1 MLKWAVVWY
10 DILWFFATHPLT
22 TLLVLPF
29 HMLNTFQHFVD
40 VFFLL
45 HLSGSQ
51 FFLVLIL
58 CPDKIIVI
66 SGCQNNTVVIKKK
79 IAMYASAVRCSCT
92 SFVDCRAAYS
102 SALVFLRVSFIAL
115 CVELSYYNASMSPP
129 MRSVVGLFT
138 VTPNLSATTGP
149 STLRMKSKYSSIVNG
164 ILPSNHLYI
173 SDTP

>member
-1 MLKWAVVWY
+1 
-10 DILWFFATHPLT
+10 LWFFTTHPLT

-45 HLSGSQ
+45 HLGSSQ

-129 MRSVVGLFT
+129 CLSVDT
-138 VTPNLSATTGP
+138 SSCVTPLSFALMIGP
-149 STLRMKSKYSSIVNG
+149 MVVLKKLKYSSMVNG
-164 ILPSNHLYI
+164 TSFNHRNM
-173 SDTP
+173 SSTPYTGTSCLR

>member
-40 VFFLL
+40 VFLLL
-45 HLSGSQ
+45 HLGSSQ

-92 SFVDCRAAYS
+92 SFVDCRAANS

-115 CVELSYYNASMSPP
+115 CVELSYYNASMSPWRP
-129 MRSVVGLFT
+129 LRAGLLT
-138 VTPNLSATTGP
+138 VTPLSLSFTIGP
-149 STLRMKSKYSSIVNG
+149 MVV
-164 ILPSNHLYI
+164 
-173 SDTP
+173 

>member
-1 MLKWAVVWY
+1 
-10 DILWFFATHPLT
+10 
-22 TLLVLPF
+22 
-29 HMLNTFQHFVD
+29 MLNTFQHFVD
-40 VFFLL
+40 VFLLL

-129 MRSVVGLFT
+129 MRSVDCLFT
-138 VTPNLSATTGP
+138 GTRLGSSTCNSLS
-149 STLRMKSKYSSIVNG
+149 
-164 ILPSNHLYI
+164 
-173 SDTP
+173 

>member
-1 MLKWAVVWY
+1 MGSRLVRHIVVLRHSSTY
-10 DILWFFATHPLT
+10 YVARLAISYAQHVSTFRRH
-22 TLLVLPF
+22 VL
-29 HMLNTFQHFVD
+29 
-40 VFFLL
+40 LL
-45 HLSGSQ
+45 HLGSSQ

-115 CVELSYYNASMSPP
+115 CVELSYYNASMSPWRP
-129 MRSVVGLFT
+129 VRAGLPT
-138 VTPNLSATTGP
+138 GTRLGSSTCNRLS
-149 STLRMKSKYSSIVNG
+149 
-164 ILPSNHLYI
+164 
-173 SDTP
+173 